1 MAETLF
7 IRLGELLDAQIDGFR
22 AMTQAQQALAEALGK
37 GEEVASLLEMLRRK
51 EEMLTA
57 IRAKSQEARPLI
69 ADWMQRKAE
78 LVREPEYD
86 GIASRLAE
94 LESLVNELQRQ
105 EESWMEQF
113 RPTPTAA
120 GDIDPDNRINAFRA
134 LR

>member
-7 IRLGELLDAQIDGFR
+7 SRLGELLDAQIDGFR
-22 AMTQAQQALAEALGK
+22 AMTQAQQALSEALAK

-51 EEMLTA
+51 EEMLAA
-57 IRAKSQEARPLI
+57 IRAKSLEARPLI

-78 LVREPEYD
+78 LVLEPEYD

-94 LESLVNELQRQ
+94 LEKLVNELQRQ
-105 EESWMEQF
+105 EERWMEQF
-113 RPTPTAA
+113 RPTPTTA